1 MTELLVLAIALS
13 MDAFAVALGL
23 GSKHPRNT
31 ARLALQTGLYFGI
44 FQGAMPVVG
53 YLAGLGLASVI
64 TAIDHWV
71 AFGLL
76 VAIGGKMLYES
87 AGEPIEDDICQLSQR
102 VLLTLAIATSI
113 DAMVAGFTLTLM
125 SPPLWVSVI
134 TIAIV
139 TFGFSYAGVF
149 LGARGGAR
157 YEKKA
162 EILGGVVLILI
173 GLKILIEHTLLS

>member
-23 GSKHPRNT
+23 GSKHPHNT
-31 ARLALQTGLYFGI
+31 RKLALQTALYFGI

-76 VAIGGKMLYES
+76 AAIGGKMLYES
-87 AGEPIEDDICQLSQR
+87 AGEPIEDDICQLSQK

-113 DAMVAGFTLTLM
+113 DAMAAGFTLTLTQ
-125 SPPLWVSVI
+125 PPLWVSVV
-134 TIAIV
+134 TIGLV
-139 TFGFSYAGVF
+139 TFLFSLLGVH

-157 YEKKA
+157 FEKKA
-162 EILGGVVLILI
+162 EILGGIVLILI
-173 GLKILIEHTLLS
+173 GTKILLEHTLLN